1 MDNIDRLSA
10 KLITTTK
17 EFGTHKIPFHV
28 KFGNRHFFS
37 NKDNLQYNFSG
48 LNNFDILTFGYSK
61 YNLIKVALKN

>member
-10 KLITTTK
+10 KLITTIK
-17 EFGTHKIPFHV
+17 EFKTHKISFHV
-28 KFGNRHFFS
+28 KFSNRLFFS